1 MPHRKMLRA
10 FGFQDFICS
19 GSAMKVHTFSG
30 GLLVWTLSFRI
41 IATLQPFLYL
51 RFDFPIQLETRNGS
65 SYASVN
71 ATRKP

>member
-51 RFDFPIQLETRNGS
+51 RFEFSDSTRNGS
-65 SYASVN
+65 SDASVN
-71 ATRKP
+71 AARKP